1 MNFKILRAVP
11 IVGLLLL
18 TGAGCLGKSDAP
30 VAIDGG
36 VYRTANS
43 GQDWQ
48 QLTALPGAKGV
59 GSIGNLNF
67 KNLEQDPQDPFAM
80 YAGSTAD
87 GVFFSVDGGV
97 TWQRPRPEALRT
109 GAIADI
115 EVDPKNVCTVYIAKG
130 QRLLKSEACLR
141 DVDLNIYVDTRANVT
156 VDRVVVDWFDSKVVW
171 IGLSNGDVLKSLDG
185 GGSWSTVLVA
195 KNQIEDIL
203 VSAKDSRQILVATK
217 SSGFFRS
224 EDGGVTWTQVEKELK
239 ALKKADSVY
248 KIAEAQGGSI
258 VMAATGYGLIRSYD
272 FGLTWEPLTLLTSPG
287 QVVISSLVL
296 NEKDADIIYYT
307 AGSAFYASADGGDT
321 WTTENLPTARIAED
335 MLLDSSDGTVVY
347 LAVAQKEK

>member
-1 MNFKILRAVP
+1 MKFKTLRAAP
-11 IVGLLLL
+11 ILGLLLL
-18 TGAGCLGKSDAP
+18 TGAGCLGQSSAP

-48 QLTALPGAKGV
+48 QITALPSAKGV
-59 GSIGNLNF
+59 GSIGNLDF
-67 KNLEQDPQDPFAM
+67 KNLEQDPQDPFAL

-97 TWQRPRPEALRT
+97 TWQRPRPEALKT

-115 EVDPKNVCTVYIAKG
+115 EVDPKEVCTIYIAKG
-130 QRLLKSEACLR
+130 AKLLKSDDCLR
-141 DVDLNIYVDTRANVT
+141 GVDLNIYGDTRANVS
-156 VDRVVVDWFDSKVVW
+156 VDRVVVDWFDNKVVW

-185 GGSWSTVLVA
+185 GDSWSTVLVA

-217 SSGFFRS
+217 NSGFFRS
-224 EDGGVTWTQVEKELK
+224 EDGGATWKQVEKELK
-239 ALKKADSVY
+239 GLKGADKVY
-248 KIAEAQGGSI
+248 KIAESQGGSI
-258 VMAATGYGLIRSYD
+258 IMAATGYGLIRSYD
-272 FGLTWEPLTLLTSPG
+272 FGLTWEPLALLTSPN
-287 QVVISSLVL
+287 QVTISSLVL
-296 NEKDADIIYYT
+296 NEKNADIIYYA
-307 AGSAFYASADGGDT
+307 AGSAFYYSADGGDT
-321 WTTENLPTARIAED
+321 WTTEKLPTTRVAED